1 MTERNLFFTALKV
14 IYVSFHMI
22 AAVIL
27 PMRRKTLNRQTNKPY
42 ETFGSRYSDEI
53 LPTRC
58 KQPNNNALI
67 WSSIVILTFTLYHD
81 KGRYLKMGFCLIG
94 STRIG
99 WNQLQKISHS
109 VNKPCSS
116 LKWIMKLCVIPT
128 LIELLVN

>member
-1 MTERNLFFTALKV
+1 M
-14 IYVSFHMI
+14 YFHMI

-42 ETFGSRYSDEI
+42 ETFGARYSDEI
-53 LPTRC
+53 LPTQC

-67 WSSIVILTFTLYHD
+67 WSSIVILTFTLYYD

-109 VNKPCSS
+109 VNFEMDYKIVCDSNS
-116 LKWIMKLCVIPT
+116 DRIVGKLERLSFTSICKLDV
-128 LIELLVN
+128 